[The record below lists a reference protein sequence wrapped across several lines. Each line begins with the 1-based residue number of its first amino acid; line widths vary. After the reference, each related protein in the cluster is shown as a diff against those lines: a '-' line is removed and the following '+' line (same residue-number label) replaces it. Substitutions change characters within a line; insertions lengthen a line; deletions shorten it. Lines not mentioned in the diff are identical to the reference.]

1 MLLSFRQRYL
11 LLGHQPVAG
20 HVFFALVFRRMN
32 HVPPAIEPV
41 VVDFIGRE
49 FADAV
54 DADSEASR
62 LEEIH
67 HALFVEGKSVD
78 EVHARLTRESLEN
91 AGGPTE
97 TAELLSIDLRFCC
110 ATCDQRLQVD
120 GRSEGALIDCPGCAA
135 PIAVP
140 RLARALQLLSAAAA
154 LESERV
160 AFQQM
165 ERGLM
170 AVLGPAP
177 ESLAIQRR
185 ERTTSSVLSV
195 EMRMRCGA
203 CRKSAQLDAR
213 FHGTSVQCPACAQM
227 MNVPEWCDALRALHG
242 SEFAVRPLRALSPLT
257 AQEREF
263 LSAPRSVPKK
273 WWSGLAAPFRAG
285 HER

>member
-1 MLLSFRQRYL
+1 
-11 LLGHQPVAG
+11 
-20 HVFFALVFRRMN
+20 MN
-32 HVPPAIEPV
+32 HVPRAIEPV

-49 FADAV
+49 FADEV
-54 DADSEASR
+54 DAGSEPSR

-78 EVHARLTRESLEN
+78 EVRAQLTRESLES
-91 AGGPTE
+91 AGGPRK
-97 TAELLSIDLRFCC
+97 TAELLSIDLRFGC

-135 PIAVP
+135 PIVVP

-170 AVLGPAP
+170 AVLGPAQ
-177 ESLAIQRR
+177 ESLAAQRR
-185 ERTTSSVLSV
+185 ERTTSAVLSV

-203 CRKSAQLDAR
+203 CTKTAQLDAR
-213 FHGTSVQCPACAQM
+213 FHGTSVPCPACAHVM
-227 MNVPEWCDALRALHG
+227 HVPEWCDALRSLHG
-242 SEFAVRPLRALSPLT
+242 SAFAVRSLRALSPLT

-263 LSAPRSVPKK
+263 LSAPRALPKK
-273 WWSGLAAPFRAG
+273 WWSGFAVPFRG
-285 HER
+285 GRDG